1 MKKPTGKD
9 YFLNQLSN
17 LKADL
22 YSMDAQSTKE
32 RFALFPNQAVS
43 IYDYTTFELKYVD
56 GFEMFG
62 MKDDEITMVDVFNTA
77 VPEHREVCG
86 ELSGKLI
93 QFAKERV
100 IQKDLHVLNMTYA
113 GLHRDGSRM
122 HIMFQAKIFE
132 TTTDETI
139 KSACT
144 MMTYFPHLKP
154 PRIVSWS
161 VLGSSFDGVYEI
173 LDKSIVNPNHIRSRE
188 QEILQL
194 ISGGLTMHEM
204 ADNLCISN
212 RTVEKHLENL
222 RHRFNCQNSI
232 QLVAFAKDMELL

>member
-1 MKKPTGKD
+1 MDGKD

-22 YSMDAQSTKE
+22 HSMNAQAIKKKFS
-32 RFALFPNQAVS
+32 LFPNQAVS
-43 IYDYTTFELKYVD
+43 IYDYNTFELKYVD
-56 GFEMFG
+56 GFQMFG
-62 MKDDEITMVDVFNTA
+62 MKNDEITMVDVFNTA

-86 ELSGKLI
+86 ELSGKIL
-93 QFAKERV
+93 QFAKDRL
-100 IQKDLHVLNMTYA
+100 IKKDSHVLNMTYA
-113 GLHRDGSRM
+113 GLHKDGTRM

-132 TTTDETI
+132 TTSDEII

-144 MMTYFPHLKP
+144 MMTHLPHLKP
-154 PRIVSWS
+154 PNIVSWS
-161 VLGSSFDGVYEI
+161 VHGPSFDHVYKL
-173 LDKSIVNPNHIRSRE
+173 LDKSIVSPNHIRSRE

-194 ISGGLTMHEM
+194 MSGGLTMHEM